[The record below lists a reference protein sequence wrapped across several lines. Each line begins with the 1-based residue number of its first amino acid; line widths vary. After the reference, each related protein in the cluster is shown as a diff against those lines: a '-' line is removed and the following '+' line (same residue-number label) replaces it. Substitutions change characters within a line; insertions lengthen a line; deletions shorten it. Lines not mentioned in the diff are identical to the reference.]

1 VAAVCDTQILG
12 HFIPKGT
19 EIALHLGH
27 AGTYDTVANDI
38 AAAKYHAVRGHDSK
52 KKTGCWQDNGITFNP
67 GRWIDERG
75 KFNPKAGMTLP
86 FGGGPRLCLGHRL
99 AVRKYFPTCKICL
112 IPSQVLQ
119 LRVFL
124 ATLST
129 RFFFEPPENP
139 ELDSWK
145 VKETVIRY
153 LQHTYFRIKSWEE
166 VRPSV

>member
-1 VAAVCDTQILG
+1 MMECLRLGQVALIVSRQAVCDTQILG
-12 HFIPKGT
+12 HFIPRGT

-38 AAAKYHAVRGHDSK
+38 AAAKYHPVRGHDSK
-52 KKTGCWQDNGITFNP
+52 KKTGCWKDDGVTFNP
-67 GRWIDERG
+67 GRWIDEKGR
-75 KFNPKAGMTLP
+75 FNPKAGMTLP

-99 AVRKYFPTCKICL
+99 AI
-112 IPSQVLQ
+112 LQ

-124 ATLST
+124 ATLSA
-129 RFFFEPPENP
+129 RFFFEPPKNP

-153 LQHTYFRIKSWEE
+153 LQHTYFRIKPWEE
-166 VRPSV
+166 MRPSV